1 MVQVISSTQPTIFLI
16 NSLLIT
22 HYSLLITHYFL
33 LITHYSLLITH
44 FSSPN
49 KLKTGGANNTSPAD
63 EAISLTSTSV
73 FKFKP

>member
-16 NSLLIT
+16 NLLLIT
-22 HYSLLITHYFL
+22 HYSLLITSYFL
-33 LITHYSLLITH
+33 LLTH
-44 FSSPN
+44 FSSPK

-63 EAISLTSTSV
+63 EAISLTSISV